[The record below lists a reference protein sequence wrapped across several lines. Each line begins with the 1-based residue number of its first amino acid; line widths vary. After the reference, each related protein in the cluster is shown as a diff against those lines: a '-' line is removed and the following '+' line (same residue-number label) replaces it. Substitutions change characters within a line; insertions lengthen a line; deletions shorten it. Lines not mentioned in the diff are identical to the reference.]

1 MPWSLQRA
9 GRGQARA
16 DAWRRDAGT
25 PESQP
30 PPWRRRVVSGA
41 RTRPGKTGA
50 RTRPGKLGTLRLS
63 TGADPLGPA
72 CGPTRSRVRDVG
84 AHPSSSGPACGL
96 GPGLQ
101 EDRSPVRGEGSL
113 VVQAWAFCL
122 TKGT

>member
-1 MPWSLQRA
+1 MPSSLQRA
-9 GRGQARA
+9 GWGQVRA

-30 PPWRRRVVSGA
+30 PPWRRRVVS
-41 RTRPGKTGA
+41 GA

-96 GPGLQ
+96 APGLQ